1 MKQAGLVDKL
11 DNPDDRRGGFVTIT
25 EAGRDAAARVRDR
38 RLERVEKGFLDWTEA
53 ERKEFARLTA
63 RFNDAMRD
71 ELNEA

>member
-1 MKQAGLVDKL
+1 MMLRHLLTVCTRYA
-11 DNPDDRRGGFVTIT
+11 F
-25 EAGRDAAARVRDR
+25 RDAAARVRDR

>member
-1 MKQAGLVDKL
+1 
-11 DNPDDRRGGFVTIT
+11 
-25 EAGRDAAARVRDR
+25 VRDR